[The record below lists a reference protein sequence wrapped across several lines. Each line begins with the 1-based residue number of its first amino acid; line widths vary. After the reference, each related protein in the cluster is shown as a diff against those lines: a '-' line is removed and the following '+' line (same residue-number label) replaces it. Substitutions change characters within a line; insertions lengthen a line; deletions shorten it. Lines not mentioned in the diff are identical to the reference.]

1 MILSNGE
8 GGSGVPGWGIVERG
22 RVHVQSASCRAGQVR
37 EPSLSVS
44 ALSEPLKS
52 PTQLNIRNTPTANRI
67 QLGPDLFLAGMG
79 GVLVPAP

>member
-1 MILSNGE
+1 MVRGAGGFQDGGAWGGPHARAVSILQSWAGE
-8 GGSGVPGWGIVERG
+8 GAQPV
-22 RVHVQSASCRAGQVR
+22 
-37 EPSLSVS
+37 
-44 ALSEPLKS
+44 SEPLKS